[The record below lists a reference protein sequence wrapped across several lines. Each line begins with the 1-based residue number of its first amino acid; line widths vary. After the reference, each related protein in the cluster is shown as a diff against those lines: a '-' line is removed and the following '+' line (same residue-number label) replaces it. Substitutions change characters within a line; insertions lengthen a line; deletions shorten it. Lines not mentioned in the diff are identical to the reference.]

1 MIIIRLLKIRHTT
14 RLIAL
19 PLLLGVLPACQ
30 ILQPGAA
37 DQPRTLSEVAA
48 SDNESVFVLQPAM
61 PPEQIAETIEDTS
74 NDLKTSKQS
83 IAPEF
88 TNTEVKPQERVR
100 PALAALMRRSH
111 LQSSTT
117 VKPLEQSDSIQQQAL
132 VELQSIE
139 INEEQLEIKPLDI
152 VEQTQITDV
161 WQRLQQGMKMNAVD
175 NKRVTTQLNWYLK
188 HPGYLQ
194 RVMERAR
201 VVLPFILDEIEARD
215 LPTELALLPI
225 VESAYQTFAYSH
237 GRASGMWQIIPS
249 TGRFLG
255 LKQNWWYDGRRD
267 IIESTKAAL
276 NYLDSLAKQFDGD
289 WELALASYNAGP
301 GKIRSAVRYNKK
313 HKSATD
319 FWHLTRIRKETR
331 AYVPKLVALK
341 KLFSNPEAY
350 DLELLPIENTISYDI
365 VELESQIDL
374 ALAADLA
381 SITINELYQLNPAF
395 NRWATAPRGPHKLLL
410 PKGNSDQFKQAL
422 AKLPPEKRIKWV
434 RHKIKNGETLSQIS
448 RKYRTTTAL
457 IKNVN
462 KIRGTQIRAGKF
474 LMIPTATRSLNTYT
488 MSKNSRLS
496 KIQNTKRKGNKQIHI
511 VRSGQS
517 LWSISRKYGV
527 KTAAL
532 AKWNGMAPID
542 TLRVGQKLV
551 IWSSVT
557 PTVQRVSLNDTGP
570 NQGLHALRYTVRKGD
585 SLSRIASRF
594 NIRVSDIK
602 RWNKLG
608 KYLQPGQKIK
618 LYVDVTRQSG

>member
-1 MIIIRLLKIRHTT
+1 M
-14 RLIAL
+14 
-19 PLLLGVLPACQ
+19 
-30 ILQPGAA
+30 LQPGAV
-37 DQPRTLSEVAA
+37 DQSPALPEVTSSSE
-48 SDNESVFVLQPAM
+48 ESVQASKPVSTSEQFVQSNNSHSVDLNGINRFSETKIVETKIKPVEVIK
-61 PPEQIAETIEDTS
+61 PP
-74 NDLKTSKQS
+74 
-83 IAPEF
+83 
-88 TNTEVKPQERVR
+88 
-100 PALAALMRRSH
+100 LAALMTRSH
-111 LQSSTT
+111 LQATTT
-117 VKPLEQSDSIQQQAL
+117 VNPLQQPASIQQQAI
-132 VELQSIE
+132 VELESIE
-139 INEEQLEIKPLDI
+139 IDEEQLDIKPLEI
-152 VEQTQITDV
+152 VEKTRNIDA
-161 WQRLQQGMKMNAVD
+161 WQRLQKGMKMNTVD

-201 VVLPFILDEIEARD
+201 LVLPFILDEIEARD
-215 LPTELALLPI
+215 LPTEMALLPI

-301 GKIRSAVRYNKK
+301 GKIRRAVRYNKK
-313 HKSATD
+313 RKRETD

-331 AYVPKLVALK
+331 AYVPKLIALK
-341 KLFSNPEAY
+341 ELFTNPE
-350 DLELLPIENTISYDI
+350 DHGLELLPIEDTIQYDI

-374 ALAADLA
+374 ALAAELA
-381 SITINELYQLNPAF
+381 GITINELYQLNPAF
-395 NRWATAPRGPHKLLL
+395 NRWATAPKGPHRLLL
-410 PKGNSDQFKQAL
+410 PKENSESFKQAL
-422 AKLPPEKRIKWV
+422 AKLPAEKRINWV
-434 RHKIKNGETLSQIS
+434 RHKIRSGETLSQIS
-448 RKYRTTTAL
+448 LKYRTTTAL
-457 IKNVN
+457 IKNIN
-462 KIRGTQIRAGKF
+462 KIKGTQIRAGKY

-488 MSKNSRLS
+488 LSKSSRLS
-496 KIQNTKRKGNKQIHI
+496 KTQNTKRKGNKQTHI

-527 KTAAL
+527 STAAL

-551 IWSSVT
+551 IWSSVK

-585 SLSRIASRF
+585 SLSRIADRF

-602 RWNKLG
+602 RWNKIG

>member
-1 MIIIRLLKIRHTT
+1 MIITRFLKIRHAT
-14 RLIAL
+14 RLLAL
-19 PLLLGVLPACQ
+19 PLLIGIVPACQ
-30 ILQPGAA
+30 ILQPGAV
-37 DQPRTLSEVAA
+37 DQSSTSLPQTVAGSDVSVPDDQSELATEMLA
-48 SDNESVFVLQPAM
+48 G
-61 PPEQIAETIEDTS
+61 IAEKPLENS
-74 NDLKTSKQS
+74 PSPALFNK
-83 IAPEF
+83 PEF
-88 TNTEVKPQERVR
+88 AETEVKPVDPVK
-100 PALAALMRRSH
+100 PALAVLMRKSH
-111 LQSSTT
+111 LQSTIA
-117 VKPLEQSDSIQQQAL
+117 PPARANSIQQQAL
-132 VELQSIE
+132 AELENIVINEDQLEVVELE
-139 INEEQLEIKPLDI
+139 IAEQPPSNDA
-152 VEQTQITDV
+152 
-161 WQRLQQGMKMNAVD
+161 WYRLQQGMKMNAVD

-188 HPGYLQ
+188 HPAYLQ

-215 LPTELALLPI
+215 LPTEMALLPI

-276 NYLDSLAKQFDGD
+276 NYLDSLGKQFDGD

-313 HKSATD
+313 RNRKTD
-319 FWHLTRIRKETR
+319 FWHLTKIRNETK
-331 AYVPKLVALK
+331 AYVPKLIALK
-341 KLFSNPEAY
+341 TLFSNPDDY
-350 DLELLPIENTISYDI
+350 GIELLPIENTITYDI

-381 SITINELYQLNPAF
+381 GITINELYQLNPAF
-395 NRWATAPRGPHKLLL
+395 NRWATAPKGPHKLLL
-410 PKGNSDQFKQAL
+410 PKGSSEQFQQAL
-422 AKLPPEKRIKWV
+422 AKLPAEKRINWV
-434 RHKIKNGETLSQIS
+434 RHKIKSGETLSEIS
-448 RKYRTTTAL
+448 QKYRTTTAL

-462 KIRGTQIRAGKF
+462 KIRGTQIRAGKY

-488 MSKNSRLS
+488 MSKNSRIS
-496 KIQNTKRKGNKQIHI
+496 KIQNTKRKGNKQTHI

-527 KTAAL
+527 STAAL

-551 IWSSVT
+551 IWSSKS
-557 PTVQRVSLNDTGP
+557 PTIQRVSLTETGP
-570 NQGLHALRYTVRKGD
+570 NPGLHALRYTVRKGD
-585 SLSRIASRF
+585 SLSRIADRF

>member
-1 MIIIRLLKIRHTT
+1 MIIIRFSKIRHAT
-14 RLIAL
+14 RLLAL

-30 ILQPGAA
+30 ILQPGAV
-37 DQPRTLSEVAA
+37 DQSSSLPEMTVSSNQAALAPESEPVPAQLVKSNIPDFVDFEDANRYDKSELVESEVNSTA
-48 SDNESVFVLQPAM
+48 
-61 PPEQIAETIEDTS
+61 TT
-74 NDLKTSKQS
+74 K
-83 IAPEF
+83 
-88 TNTEVKPQERVR
+88 
-100 PALAALMRRSH
+100 PALAALMARSH
-111 LQSSTT
+111 LHSATSFHPLRQSA
-117 VKPLEQSDSIQQQAL
+117 SIQQQAV
-132 VELQSIE
+132 VELENIE
-139 INEEQLEIKPLDI
+139 IDETQLEIRPLEI
-152 VEQTQITDV
+152 VEQAQILDA
-161 WQRLQQGMKMNAVD
+161 WQRLQQGMRMNAID

-194 RVMERAR
+194 RVMERASM
-201 VVLPFILDEIEARD
+201 VLPFILDEIEARD

-255 LKQNWWYDGRRD
+255 LTQNWWYDGRRD

-313 HKSATD
+313 RKRKTD
-319 FWHLTRIRKETR
+319 FWHLTRIRKETK
-331 AYVPKLVALK
+331 AYVPKLIALK
-341 KLFSNPEAY
+341 QLFSSPEDY
-350 DLELLPIENTISYDI
+350 GLELLPIEDVIKYDI

-381 SITINELYQLNPAF
+381 GITINELYQLNPAF
-395 NRWATAPRGPHKLLL
+395 NRWATAPKGPHKLLL
-410 PKGNSDQFKQAL
+410 LKANSEQFKQGL
-422 AKLPPEKRIKWV
+422 AKLPAEKRIKWV
-434 RHKIKNGETLSQIS
+434 RHKIKGGETLSQIS

-462 KIRGTQIRAGKF
+462 KIKGTQIRAGKY

-496 KIQNTKRKGNKQIHI
+496 KIQNTKRKGNKQTHI

-527 KTAAL
+527 STAAL

-551 IWSSVT
+551 IWSSAT
-557 PTVQRVSLNDTGP
+557 PTVQRVSLNETGP
-570 NQGLHALRYTVRKGD
+570 NQSLHALRYTVRKGD
-585 SLSRIASRF
+585 SLSRIADRF